1 MPFNQKP
8 QKFNAKINTVTV
20 GTGDKAV
27 TIGGNSTFP
36 FYTFDAPT
44 ENSPKIGVEITDMGL
59 DDFAPGIKAYY
70 EGCTTMA
77 EIAQKAAA
85 MEGGDFV
92 VLNLEGGDPNG
103 VNKSTEELIAIVKEV
118 ADAIDCPLVVEGCKN
133 VEKDAELLPKVAEA
147 LQGRNVIV
155 MSEKEENYKAIGA
168 AAGLAYNQIVGAES
182 ADDINLAKQL
192 NVVTTQLGVDA
203 KKIVMNV
210 GTASVGYGYEYVVS
224 TMDRIKGA
232 ALSQNDNMLQMPI
245 ITPVSSE
252 TWGVKE
258 SVATEEDMPE
268 WGSEDERGIDMEVM
282 TAAADLAAGSD
293 AVILRH
299 PQSVKTIAKMI
310 GFDYVCTVILCC
322 VIGHCLTMLN
332 CCCFCYHTILMKLSL
347 MWLHSSMREL
357 MPCIHRA
364 MKSALLKSFF
374 LSSCGKA

>member
-168 AAGLAYNQIVGAES
+168 AAGLAYDQIVGAES
-182 ADDINLAKQL
+182 AVDINLAKQL
-192 NVVTTQLGVDA
+192 NVVTTQLGVNA
-203 KKIVMNV
+203 QKIVMNI
-210 GTASVGYGYEYVVS
+210 GSAAAGYGYEYVVS

-245 ITPVSSE
+245 ITPVSAE

-258 SVATEEDMPE
+258 ATASEADMPE
-268 WGSEDERGIDMEVM
+268 WGPEEERGIDMEVM

-299 PQSVKTIAKMI
+299 PEAVAAISRMI
-310 GFDYVCTVILCC
+310 
-322 VIGHCLTMLN
+322 
-332 CCCFCYHTILMKLSL
+332 K
-347 MWLHSSMREL
+347 
-357 MPCIHRA
+357 
-364 MKSALLKSFF
+364 AL
-374 LSSCGKA
+374 A

>member
-1 MPFNQKP
+1 MPFNRKP
-8 QKFNAKINTVTV
+8 QKFNAAIKSVVIGSGDKTVTL
-20 GTGDKAV
+20 
-27 TIGGNSTFP
+27 GGENVLP
-36 FYTFDAPT
+36 FYAFDG
-44 ENSPKIGVEITDMGL
+44 EIKNGPKVGVEITDLGMEGE
-59 DDFAPGIKAYY
+59 PESVKAYY
-70 EGCTTMA
+70 EGAATMG
-77 EIAQKAAA
+77 EIAKKAAA

-168 AAGLAYNQIVGAES
+168 AAGLAYDQIVGAES
-182 ADDINLAKQL
+182 AVDINLAKQL

-210 GTASVGYGYEYVVS
+210 GTATVGYGYEYVVS

-299 PQSVKTIAKMI
+299 PESIKTISKMI
-310 GFDYVCTVILCC
+310 
-322 VIGHCLTMLN
+322 
-332 CCCFCYHTILMKLSL
+332 K
-347 MWLHSSMREL
+347 
-357 MPCIHRA
+357 
-364 MKSALLKSFF
+364 ALV
-374 LSSCGKA
+374 